1 MRGSI
6 KGSAHTLID
15 RRYRRIQCK
24 RIFQS
29 VSWVVL
35 DFFRTGRYAARVVE
49 LAKKLKFST
58 IIIAAI
64 AGLVGFGVFLFIGAL
79 IASFAAEPLHVSPM
93 EGGRGVFAML
103 IGMLVGVIGFVGA
116 VWLVLRRRGVRGV
129 RVAVGGIAAFILII
143 VSAASAVGIWYS
155 MQPHVLNRNGPEPLL
170 RVEVRAPE
178 NVAPDIFAEI
188 TAELTTDRNGADVV
202 LEKAAETDRLT
213 RHGYVPLYY
222 RTSHRLLAVK
232 FPAGGARLYNLR
244 LPANPMPKKYHAWSE
259 WQKPDFVDEPGSTGP
274 KRAGTGPDIE
284 VRYHVETADD

>member
-1 MRGSI
+1 MQTHLSKRLLGRARFSRS
-6 KGSAHTLID
+6 G
-15 RRYRRIQCK
+15 RYRA
-24 RIFQS
+24 S
-29 VSWVVL
+29 V
-35 DFFRTGRYAARVVE
+35 AE
-49 LAKKLKFST
+49 PAKKLKFST
-58 IIIAAI
+58 ILLAAV

-103 IGMLVGVIGFVGA
+103 IGMLVGVIGFVGT

-129 RVAVGGIAAFILII
+129 RVAVGGIATFALII

-170 RVEVRAPE
+170 RLEIRAPQ
-178 NVAPDIFAEI
+178 NIAIFADA
-188 TAELTTDRNGADVV
+188 TAELTTDRNTADVV
-202 LEKAAETDRLT
+202 LEKADETAT
-213 RHGYVPLYY
+213 RRGYVPLYY
-222 RTSHRLLAVK
+222 RTSHRLLALK
-232 FPAGGARLYNLR
+232 FPNGGARLYNLR

>member
-6 KGSAHTLID
+6 KGNAHTLID

-24 RIFQS
+24 CIFRS

-35 DFFRTGRYAARVVE
+35 DFFRSGCYRARMVE
-49 LAKKLKFST
+49 PAKKLKFST

-79 IASFAAEPLHVSPM
+79 IASFAAGPLHISTM
-93 EGGRGVFAML
+93 EGGRGIFAML

-129 RVAVGGIAAFILII
+129 RVAVGGIAAFALII

-170 RVEVRAPE
+170 RLEIRAPQ
-178 NVAPDIFAEI
+178 NIALFADAA
-188 TAELTTDRNGADVV
+188 AELTTDRNTADVV
-202 LEKAAETDRLT
+202 LERADETAT
-213 RHGYVPLYY
+213 RRGYVPLYY
-222 RTSHRLLAVK
+222 RTSHRLLALK
-232 FPAGGARLYNLR
+232 FPNGGARLYNLR
-244 LPANPMPKKYHAWSE
+244 LPANPMPKKYHAWSA
-259 WQKPDFVDEPGSTGP
+259 WQKPDFIDEPGSTGP
-274 KRAGTGPDIE
+274 KRAGDGPDIE